1 VTEVSLSDVSTLT
14 FEKALAE
21 LEAIVGKLERGDVPL
36 EESIAMYS
44 RGEILRTHC
53 ETLLKQAEMRIEKI
67 ALGTDGSPKGV
78 VPLDPQ

>member
-1 VTEVSLSDVSTLT
+1 MTEVSLSDVSNLT

-44 RGEILRTHC
+44 RGEVLRTHC

>member
-1 VTEVSLSDVSTLT
+1 MTEVSLSDVSNLT

-21 LEAIVGKLERGDVPL
+21 LESIVGKLERGDVPL

-44 RGEILRTHC
+44 RGEVLRKHC

-67 ALGTDGSPKGV
+67 ALGADGSPKGV

>member
-1 VTEVSLSDVSTLT
+1 MTEVSLSDVSNLT

-44 RGEILRTHC
+44 RG
-53 ETLLKQAEMRIEKI
+53 
-67 ALGTDGSPKGV
+67 
-78 VPLDPQ
+78 

>member
-1 VTEVSLSDVSTLT
+1 MTEVSLADVSNLT

-44 RGEILRTHC
+44 RGEVLRTHC

-67 ALGTDGSPKGV
+67 ALGADGSPKGV

>member
-1 VTEVSLSDVSTLT
+1 MTEVSLSDVSNLT

-44 RGEILRTHC
+44 RGEVLRTHC

-67 ALGTDGSPKGV
+67 ALGADSSPKGV

>member
-1 VTEVSLSDVSTLT
+1 
-14 FEKALAE
+14 
-21 LEAIVGKLERGDVPL
+21 
-36 EESIAMYS
+36 MYS
-44 RGEILRTHC
+44 RGEVLRTHC

>member
-1 VTEVSLSDVSTLT
+1 MTEVSLSDVSNLT

-36 EESIAMYS
+36 EESITMYS
-44 RGEILRTHC
+44 RGEVLRTHC

>member
-1 VTEVSLSDVSTLT
+1 MSDVSTLT

-44 RGEILRTHC
+44 RGEVLRTHC

>member
-1 VTEVSLSDVSTLT
+1 MTEVSLSDVSNLT
-14 FEKALAE
+14 FEKAWAE

-44 RGEILRTHC
+44 RGEVLRTHC

-67 ALGTDGSPKGV
+67 ALGADGSPKGV

>member
-1 VTEVSLSDVSTLT
+1 VTEVSLSDVSNLT

-21 LEAIVGKLERGDVPL
+21 LESIVGKLERGDVPL

-44 RGEILRTHC
+44 RGEVLRTHC

-67 ALGTDGSPKGV
+67 ALGSDGSPKGV

>member
-1 VTEVSLSDVSTLT
+1 MTEVSLSDVSNLT

-21 LEAIVGKLERGDVPL
+21 LESIVGKLERGDVPL

-44 RGEILRTHC
+44 RGEVLRTHC

-67 ALGTDGSPKGV
+67 ALGSDGSPKGV

>member
-1 VTEVSLSDVSTLT
+1 VTEVSLADVSNLT

-21 LEAIVGKLERGDVPL
+21 LESIVGKLERGDVPL

-44 RGEILRTHC
+44 RGEVLRTHC

>member
-1 VTEVSLSDVSTLT
+1 MTEVSLSDVSNLT

-36 EESIAMYS
+36 EESITMYS
-44 RGEILRTHC
+44 RGEVLRTHC

-67 ALGTDGSPKGV
+67 ALGADGSPKGV

>member
-1 VTEVSLSDVSTLT
+1 MTEVSLSDVSTLT

-36 EESIAMYS
+36 EESITMYS
-44 RGEILRTHC
+44 RGEVLRTHC

-67 ALGTDGSPKGV
+67 ALGADGSPKGV

>member
-1 VTEVSLSDVSTLT
+1 MTEVSLSDVSTLT
-14 FEKALAE
+14 LEKALAE

-44 RGEILRTHC
+44 RGEVLRTHC

-67 ALGTDGSPKGV
+67 ALGADGSPKGV

>member
-1 VTEVSLSDVSTLT
+1 MTEVSLSDVSTLT

-44 RGEILRTHC
+44 RGEVLRTHC

-67 ALGTDGSPKGV
+67 ALGADGSPKGV
-78 VPLDPQ
+78 VPLEPQ